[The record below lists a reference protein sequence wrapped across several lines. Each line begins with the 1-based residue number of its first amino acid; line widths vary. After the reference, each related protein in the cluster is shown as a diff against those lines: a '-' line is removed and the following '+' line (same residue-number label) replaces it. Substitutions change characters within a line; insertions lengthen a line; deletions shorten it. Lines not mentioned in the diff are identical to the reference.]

1 MWPVV
6 DDRMEEGTGDGETLS
21 TDLEQRNLGV
31 MGQRGRGGEG
41 GRGESKAVK
50 AKKKRPSKTHE
61 ILLKITEDAK
71 PFRLLC

>member
-6 DDRMEEGTGDGETLS
+6 DDRTEEGTGDGETLS

-50 AKKKRPSKTHE
+50 AKKKKTF
-61 ILLKITEDAK
+61 KDARNLVK
-71 PFRLLC
+71 DH